1 MREKKQEQLLK
12 LLLIVNKTIFSQMI
26 MIIYKTGLT
35 LYLNNK
41 SYLHKATFLV
51 KMQEQV
57 QVLMVKIVLLRQI
70 LQVKT
75 REAIYSLE
83 RSEQESMLTL
93 NLLLET

>member
-1 MREKKQEQLLK
+1 MKEKKQEQLLK

-57 QVLMVKIVLLRQI
+57 LMVKIVLLRQI